1 MTGPLLPA
9 TWLENEFV
17 TPTLRAHLIFASLL
31 AAVLTGL
38 SACSRQTDAES
49 GVEVTRTIP
58 VRTVAVEMR
67 NLTETLTLTGTLDPR
82 AEVPVVAEVPA
93 RLLSVL
99 RNEGDRVAKGSL
111 LAVLDDIDFRL
122 ARDRAKAV
130 LDVAEAN
137 RAHTHVEEDRAESL
151 LKTGGIT
158 DKDRLAAKVAVQIAD
173 AAAAQ
178 ARTELAIAEQQL
190 ARCQVL
196 APIGGRIAKR
206 STDAGTMLT
215 PGAQIFRIV
224 DDSAFEFRAT
234 VPSADFGKVKLGEA
248 VRVSVDA
255 LPGFSTIGKVS
266 RITPVV
272 DVRSRAFEVVVV
284 VPGQRQLVS
293 GLFARADVRV
303 RQILDGLIVPPA
315 ALVRDG
321 TDPARAQAFVIVGGR
336 AERRDVTVGVEAA
349 DAVQVMTGLKAGE
362 MVVVD
367 PPAALGPGTQV
378 DIQRQT
384 TTGS

>member
-9 TWLENEFV
+9 PWLENEFV
-17 TPTLRAHLIFASLL
+17 TPTLRSHLCIALL
-31 AAVLTGL
+31 AVVLAGL

-58 VRTVAVEMR
+58 VRTVAVETR
-67 NLTETLTLTGTLDPR
+67 NVTETLTLTGTLDPR
-82 AEVPVVAEVPA
+82 AVVPVVAEVSA

-122 ARDRAKAV
+122 ARDRAKAA
-130 LDVAEAN
+130 LDVAEAS
-137 RAHTHVEEDRAESL
+137 RAHAHVEEDRAESL
-151 LKTGGIT
+151 LTTGGIT

-173 AAAAQ
+173 AATAQ
-178 ARTELAIAEQQL
+178 ARTELAITEQQL

-196 APIGGRIAKR
+196 APITGRIAKR

-215 PGAQIFRIV
+215 PGAQIFSIV
-224 DDSAFEFRAT
+224 DDSAFEFRAA
-234 VPSADFGKVKLGEA
+234 VPSADFGRVKLGES
-248 VRVSVDA
+248 VTMSVDA
-255 LPGFSTIGKVS
+255 LPGFSTVGKVS
-266 RITPVV
+266 RIIPLV
-272 DVRSRAFEVVVV
+272 DVRSRSFEVVVL
-284 VPGQRQLVS
+284 VPGQPQLVS

-303 RQILDGLIVPPA
+303 REILDGLIVPPA
-315 ALVRDG
+315 ALARDG
-321 TDPARAQAFVIVGGR
+321 ADPARAQAFVIVGGK

-349 DAVQVMTGLKAGE
+349 DAVQVTDGLKAGE

-384 TTGS
+384 NTGP

>member
-9 TWLENEFV
+9 PWLENEFV
-17 TPTLRAHLIFASLL
+17 TPTLRSHLCIALL
-31 AAVLTGL
+31 AVVLAGL

-58 VRTVAVEMR
+58 VRTVAVETR
-67 NLTETLTLTGTLDPR
+67 NVTETLTLTGTLDHR
-82 AEVPVVAEVPA
+82 AVVPVVAEVSA

-122 ARDRAKAV
+122 ARDRAKAA
-130 LDVAEAN
+130 LDVAEAS
-137 RAHTHVEEDRAESL
+137 RAHAHVEEDRAESL
-151 LKTGGIT
+151 LTTGGIT

-173 AAAAQ
+173 AATAQ
-178 ARTELAIAEQQL
+178 ARTELAITEQQL

-196 APIGGRIAKR
+196 APIAGRIAKR

-215 PGAQIFRIV
+215 PGAQIFSIV
-224 DDSAFEFRAT
+224 DDSAFEFRAA
-234 VPSADFGKVKLGEA
+234 VPSADFGRVKLGES
-248 VRVSVDA
+248 VTVSVDA
-255 LPGFSTIGKVS
+255 LPGFSTVGKVS
-266 RITPVV
+266 RIIPLV
-272 DVRSRAFEVVVV
+272 DVRSRSFEVVVL
-284 VPGQRQLVS
+284 VPGQPQLVS

-303 RQILDGLIVPPA
+303 REILDGLMVPPA

-321 TDPARAQAFVIVGGR
+321 ADPARAQAFVIVGGK

-349 DAVQVMTGLKAGE
+349 DAVQVTNGLKAGE

-378 DIQRQT
+378 DIQRPT
-384 TTGS
+384 NTGP

>member
-9 TWLENEFV
+9 PWLENEFV
-17 TPTLRAHLIFASLL
+17 TPTLRSHLCIALL
-31 AAVLTGL
+31 AVVLAGL

-58 VRTVAVEMR
+58 VRTVAVETR
-67 NLTETLTLTGTLDPR
+67 NVTETLTLTGTLDPR
-82 AEVPVVAEVPA
+82 AVVPVVAEVSA

-122 ARDRAKAV
+122 ARDRAKAA
-130 LDVAEAN
+130 LDVAEAS
-137 RAHTHVEEDRAESL
+137 RAHAHVEEDRAESL
-151 LKTGGIT
+151 LTTGGIT

-173 AAAAQ
+173 AATAQ
-178 ARTELAIAEQQL
+178 ARTELAITEQQL

-196 APIGGRIAKR
+196 APIAGRIAKR

-215 PGAQIFRIV
+215 PGAQIFSIV
-224 DDSAFEFRAT
+224 DDSAFEFRAA
-234 VPSADFGKVKLGEA
+234 VPSADFGRVKLGES
-248 VRVSVDA
+248 VTMSVDA
-255 LPGFSTIGKVS
+255 LPGFSTVGKVS
-266 RITPVV
+266 RIIPLV
-272 DVRSRAFEVVVV
+272 DVRSRSFEVVVL
-284 VPGQRQLVS
+284 VPGQPQLVS

-303 RQILDGLIVPPA
+303 REILDGLIVPPA
-315 ALVRDG
+315 ALARDG
-321 TDPARAQAFVIVGGR
+321 ADPARAQAFVIVGGK

-349 DAVQVMTGLKAGE
+349 DAVQVTNGLKAGE

-378 DIQRQT
+378 DIQRPT
-384 TTGS
+384 NTGP